1 MGRESDRT
9 LIAILIFIGTVVILS
24 SLSYMYSPMARHMGM
39 MGMMGFSFS
48 SYSLVV
54 GILAVFVYLTL
65 TSEKDEVKKTDAEMG
80 DKDLVDVVEKVLDR
94 DESLIINIIKE
105 HEGVTQDSL
114 RFKTGFSKAKISLIL
129 KELEEKGIVYR
140 ERFGKT
146 YKLYIGDWLKGK

>member
-1 MGRESDRT
+1 
-9 LIAILIFIGTVVILS
+9 
-24 SLSYMYSPMARHMGM
+24 MARHMGM
-39 MGMMGFSFS
+39 MGMMGVSFS
-48 SYSLVV
+48 SYSLII
-54 GILAVFVYLTL
+54 GILAVFIYLSI
-65 TSEKDEVKKTDAEMG
+65 TSEKDEVERTSTETKNQN
-80 DKDLVDVVEKVLDR
+80 LVDVVEKVLDR